1 MSETKMNIAHTMA
14 FKGRAQRDG
23 RLRPYRC
30 VLGVI
35 CCLVLAVGG
44 ISNATNASAGSSS
57 STKLTKVSAILGWY
71 AEPARAG
78 FYAAQKL
85 GYYKAAGLDVN
96 LIAGADVSPEQVV
109 GSGRAEFGYDDGDAI
124 AQSVSKSIPI
134 EGIAA
139 SFQTFGF
146 ILLYHKNSGI
156 HGFRQLSN
164 RTVYIFPGSFYWE
177 YIVKKYHLTGVKQV
191 AYTGSLQPFL
201 TSSASVNQGYLGVEN
216 YTASKHGIAVG
227 HLLVA
232 KSGYNPYSNVIFT
245 MKSYAA
251 AHPALVRAFVDATVK
266 GWNAYKTDYKAI
278 DKYMNQFNKGF
289 SAAAMDANAV
299 AQESLVFGGDA
310 RSHGVGYMSPERW
323 RATVAHLLY
332 IGAMKKALPVSSMYT
347 NAFLLG
353 HGR

>member
-1 MSETKMNIAHTMA
+1 MSETKMSIVPTMA
-14 FKGRAQRDG
+14 FKGRAGHGG
-23 RLRPYRC
+23 RLRPYLC

-35 CCLVLAVGG
+35 CSLVLAASGA
-44 ISNATNASAGSSS
+44 SNARSVSASGSSS
-57 STKLTKVSAILGWY
+57 RQLIKLSAILGWY

-78 FYAAQKL
+78 FYAAQNL

-109 GSGRAEFGYDDGDAI
+109 GSGRAQFGYDDGDAI
-124 AQSVSKSIPI
+124 AQSASQGIPI
-134 EGIAA
+134 EGLAA
-139 SFQTFGF
+139 SYQTFGF
-146 ILLYHKNSGI
+146 ILLYHTSSGI

-164 RTVYIFPGSFYWE
+164 RTVYIFPGSLYWE

-191 AYTGSLQPFL
+191 AYTGSLVPFL
-201 TSSASVNQGYLGVEN
+201 TSPASVNQGYLGVEN
-216 YTASKHGIAVG
+216 YAARKHGVAVG
-227 HLLVA
+227 YLLVA
-232 KSGYNPYSNVIFT
+232 NSGYNPYSNVIFT

-251 AHPALVRAFVDATVK
+251 AHPAIVRAFVDATVK
-266 GWNAYKTDYKAI
+266 GWNAYKTDYRAI

-289 SAAAMDANAV
+289 SAAAMDVNAV
-299 AQESLVFGGDA
+299 AQEPLVFGGDA

-323 RATVAHLLY
+323 RATVAGLLY

-347 NAFLLG
+347 DAFLPG

>member
-1 MSETKMNIAHTMA
+1 MSETKMRITHTMA
-14 FKGRAQRDG
+14 FRGRARRGG
-23 RLRPYRC
+23 RLRSYLC

-35 CCLVLAVGG
+35 CCLGVAEWGT
-44 ISNATNASAGSSS
+44 SSATNASAGSSS
-57 STKLTKVSAILGWY
+57 STKLTKISAILGWY

-109 GSGRAEFGYDDGDAI
+109 GSGRAQFGYDDGDAI
-124 AQSVSKSIPI
+124 AQSVSQSIPI

-139 SFQTFGF
+139 SYQTFGF

-156 HGFRQLSN
+156 HGFGQLSN
-164 RTVYIFPGSFYWE
+164 RTAYIFPGSLYWE

-201 TSSASVNQGYLGVEN
+201 TSSASINQGYIGVED
-216 YTASKHGIAVG
+216 YAASKHGVAVG
-227 HLLVA
+227 YLLVA

-266 GWNAYKTDYKAI
+266 GWNAYKTDYKTV
-278 DKYMNQFNKGF
+278 DKYMNQFSKGF
-289 SAAAMDANAV
+289 SAAAMDVNAV
-299 AQESLVFGGDA
+299 AQESLVYGGDA
-310 RSHGVGYMSPERW
+310 KSHGVGYMSAARW

-332 IGAMKKALPVSSMYT
+332 ISAMKKALPVSSMYT
-347 NAFLLG
+347 DSFLPG
-353 HGR
+353 H